1 MLNFAYLP
9 RLFTTPT
16 VVRCSPSRSVIG
28 PAQLRRIFTCA
39 TAIGF
44 RRSRADGLDIMSE
57 MTYVDPMDERDKPL
71 VWLHGEVKTPPFSQ
85 PARLEAGFLLRR
97 LQRGERLGLP
107 SSRPMPGIG
116 RRCHELRIHDQS
128 ATWRIIYRIDDDAIV
143 ILEVFQ
149 KQIQQTPL
157 SVVEVCKKRIRMYD
171 TRK

>member
-1 MLNFAYLP
+1 
-9 RLFTTPT
+9 
-16 VVRCSPSRSVIG
+16 
-28 PAQLRRIFTCA
+28 
-39 TAIGF
+39 
-44 RRSRADGLDIMSE
+44 MSN
-57 MTYVDPMDERDKPL
+57 MTYLEFMDQRDKPL

-116 RRCHELRIHDQS
+116 QRCHELRINDQS
-128 ATWRIIYRIDDDAIV
+128 ATWRIMYRIDKDAIV

-149 KQIQQTPL
+149 KQTQQTPH

-171 TRK
+171 NRE